1 MNVYLSGMIGS
12 GKTTLGEMLAERLG
26 FGLVDLDREMNRRL
40 GYSFHDLV
48 REKGWLPF
56 RELEYSICKDFSRLP
71 WSVVCLGGGTVRY
84 EWNIDVLRG
93 TGIMILLE
101 ASEDELIRRVS
112 LADRP
117 RVNTGTTL
125 EEDIRRMWR
134 EHGDIYRRTADY
146 IVRSDRE
153 SREDELEELLS
164 VVIRDARFSHAPVP
178 RELLSRY
185 RET

>member
-12 GKTTLGEMLAERLG
+12 GKTTLGEMLAETLG
-26 FGLVDLDREMNRRL
+26 FGLVDLDREMDRRL

-48 REKGWLPF
+48 REQGWLPF
-56 RELEYSICKDFSRLP
+56 RELEYSICKDFSRLS
-71 WSVVCLGGGTVRY
+71 WNVVCLGGGTVRY
-84 EWNIDVLRG
+84 EWNIDVMRS

-101 ASEDELIRRVS
+101 ASEEELIRRVS

-134 EHGDIYRRTADY
+134 EHAGTYRATADY
-146 IVRSDRE
+146 VVRSDRD
-153 SREDELEELLS
+153 SREEELEDLLA
-164 VVIRDARFSHAPVP
+164 VVIRDTRFRNAPVP
-178 RELLSRY
+178 SEIVSRY
-185 RET
+185 REV